1 MMTLSMVS
9 GLGLVTSLSVVRS
22 GSVLV
27 LPDVDYAPAAAGT
40 SPRERSSRQRET
52 VRRSWK

>member
-1 MMTLSMVS
+1 MMTFSMVS
-9 GLGLVTSLSVVRS
+9 GLGLVTSQSIVRS
-22 GSVLV
+22 RRRLGV
-27 LPDVDYAPAAAGT
+27 APAAAGI